1 MPNRRHPE
9 PAPDRRRPGG
19 DELELYTSL
28 RGLAG
33 AVVTPAGLVLVGVL
47 GSARFGV
54 NLVTFVLTIAGLA
67 VAVTLLFDF
76 PHRTTFDRSGFVRRC
91 ALRRQRV
98 TWDEVA
104 SLDRTPPKAA
114 SVLRNLGAR
123 SRDDAEP
130 EVSGALVARGSGR
143 RRWLLTDR
151 VESRE
156 EHDGLVDL
164 IATSDADV
172 EVYAERPHERAVSPS
187 RYRRR

>member
-1 MPNRRHPE
+1 MPDQRPTEPTRRGPR
-9 PAPDRRRPGG
+9 DG
-19 DELELYTSL
+19 ELELYTSL

-33 AVVTPAGLVLVGVL
+33 AVVTPVSLVLIGVL

-54 NLVTFVLTIAGLA
+54 NLVTFLLTIAGLA

-76 PHRTTFDRSGFVRRC
+76 PHRTTFDRTGFVRRC
-91 ALRRQRV
+91 PLRRQRV
-98 TWDEVA
+98 DWGEVA

-114 SVLRNLGAR
+114 AVLRNLGAR

-156 EHDGLVDL
+156 EHDELVEL
-164 IATSDADV
+164 LASSDAEV
-172 EVYAERPHERAVSPS
+172 EVYAERPHEQAVSPS